1 MSFFTVPPKQSKA
14 LRIVNP
20 ETGTEERPVPTTPTN
35 IVGHGVKGK
44 SKHGAPKPKAK
55 LAQVPWV
62 PPPPGSTPPPAF
74 DADEHYAR
82 GFDVYAPSFVPAA
95 LKQINEHPGTA
106 IDTFPKTSIIDY
118 FQYISGLLPTS
129 LLPALPPCRPTL
141 SFADNNPSAESPC
154 PFLSPQCYEKY
165 FRSLIEVELGY
176 QRKENASYSL
186 YGHTGI
192 LMFKSDPN
200 EEPTVTITVPGLRE
214 NTPNVEVDDEVQL
227 RQLRFDYGGH
237 SESSSSFFP
246 WTGYIYNARVSAVV
260 RATETLV
267 LRVGGITHHTAQVVT
282 PTMIP
287 PWPTQFVVKFNIQFV
302 VPMARYTPMMDVLP
316 HITESLDLAEQV
328 LRNDFDALD
337 SFIDEVTRNNGSAR
351 PNNKTDG
358 GLSTTNVYWKQSML
372 FPTEADCNSQT
383 NIVNWLEHYN
393 SSRFDES
400 LNYEQ
405 RIAVDSVLCQ
415 NYGTMPYLISGPP
428 GTGKTKTMIEIALQL
443 VRNVPGC
450 SHILVCAPSEPAADT
465 LADRLSKS
473 MNRNDLFR
481 LNRPTR
487 DPREVLSNLLSY
499 CYMQKDVFALPPFA
513 QLMSYRIIVTSCR
526 DASMLMYARLTN
538 SDLYTVSS
546 TLHSQIHPTSSP
558 PTKSRLH
565 WSALLIDEAAQAMEP
580 EALIPLHVVSPPLKG
595 PPPLFTPLVIMAG
608 DEQQLNPRTS
618 CPCTPLQQSLFA
630 RLFKR
635 PVYSAHP
642 LARRL
647 RHKDGAQPPKQQY
660 QLHPDLLP
668 ILRPP
673 FTNLIRNYRSH
684 PAILAMPSKLFYF
697 DTLVAEAD
705 EQERNRLE
713 EWAGWRGRNGRKWP
727 ILYHDNRSPDDL
739 EAPSLSSVT
748 TGGWF
753 NVGEAHL
760 ACQYAQSLFR
770 SGLVKQGE
778 ICIMS
783 PFKAQVRLIRSLIRS
798 EMYGMMWE
806 VNVGPTEAFQGL
818 EHGVVILC
826 VTRSRKRF
834 VERDR
839 ALGWGVLPGR
849 LYGRVSG
856 GTARIGGNGAAG
868 GGIRNKLN
876 VALTRAKFGLIILG
890 SREVMM
896 PDKEEDQKGEDS
908 DDDDDDDDSS
918 EGQDSGSQE
927 EHKDADGQDN
937 DGRHTSTKKTKQQK
951 GKHKETPTPC
961 PETAG
966 TKGEEEEEGT
976 EWARIVAFCD
986 RNGCIAESNPAAA
999 PAPALG
1005 RSESGDLTKWEMEME
1020 MDMLHAD
1027 TCRGHLSTSGVGVAA
1042 HGSPRPSTSAS
1053 TSSAS
1058 AGTVEWPDWE

>member
-1 MSFFTVPPKQSKA
+1 MAFFTLPPKQSKA
-14 LRIVNP
+14 LPIVNP
-20 ETGTEERPVPTTPTN
+20 ETGQDTLPLPTTHFKHAAPNPQT
-35 IVGHGVKGK
+35 KK
-44 SKHGAPKPKAK
+44 SAK
-55 LAQVPWV
+55 TQATLAQGLWF
-62 PPPPGSTPPPAF
+62 PPPPAETPPAF
-74 DADEHYAR
+74 DADEQYAR
-82 GFDVYAPSFVPAA
+82 GFDIYAPTFVPAA
-95 LKQINEHPGTA
+95 LKQINEYAGTV
-106 IDTFPKTSIIDY
+106 IDTFPKTHIDY
-118 FQYISGLLPTS
+118 LQYISGILPTS
-129 LLPALPPCRPTL
+129 LLPALPRPQ
-141 SFADNNPSAESPC
+141 FADHLSSEAPH
-154 PFLSPQCYEKY
+154 LSPQCYEKY
-165 FRSLIEVELGY
+165 FRSLIEVELAY

-192 LMFKSDPN
+192 LRFNDPN
-200 EEPTVTITVPGLRE
+200 EPTVTITVPGLRE
-214 NTPNVEVDDEVQL
+214 NTPNVQVDDEVQL

-237 SESSSSFFP
+237 FESSFFP

-267 LRVGGITHHTAQVVT
+267 LRVAGITYHTAEVVT

-287 PWPTQFVVKFNIQFV
+287 PWPTEFVVKFNIQFF
-302 VPMARYTPMMDVLP
+302 VPMVRYTPMMDVLP
-316 HITESLDLAEQV
+316 HITQSLDLAEQV
-328 LRNDFDALD
+328 LKNDFDALD
-337 SFIDEVTRNNGSAR
+337 SFIDEVTHNGSAR
-351 PNNKTDG
+351 PKADE
-358 GLSTTNVYWKQSML
+358 LSTTNVYWKQSML

-383 NIVNWLEHYN
+383 HVVNWLEHYD
-393 SSRFDES
+393 STRFDES

-443 VRNVPGC
+443 VRNVPNC
-450 SHILVCAPSEPAADT
+450 AHILVCAPSEPAADT

-473 MNRNDLFR
+473 MSRNELLR

-487 DPREVLSNLLSY
+487 DSREVLSNLLPY
-499 CYMQKDVFALPPFA
+499 CYIQNDVFALPPFA

-538 SDLYTVSS
+538 SDLFTVSS
-546 TLHSQIHPTSSP
+546 TLHQQIHPTLP
-558 PTKSRLH
+558 PPSKARLH
-565 WSALLIDEAAQAMEP
+565 WGALLIDEAAQAMEP

-595 PPPLFTPLVIMAG
+595 PEPLLNPLVIMAG

-618 CPCTPLQQSLFA
+618 CPSTPLQESLFA

-635 PVYSAHP
+635 PVYANHP

-647 RHKDGAQPPKQQY
+647 AKDAQPPKQQY

-705 EQERNRLE
+705 RHERNRLKS
-713 EWAGWRGRNGRKWP
+713 WPGWRGRRWP
-727 ILYHDNRSPDDL
+727 ILYHDNPSPDDL
-739 EAPSLSSVT
+739 EAPSPESPSSTAT

-760 ACQYAQSLFR
+760 ACQYALSLFR
-770 SGLVKQGE
+770 SGLVKQSE

-783 PFKAQVRLIRSLIRS
+783 PFKAQVRLTRSLIRS
-798 EMYGMMWE
+798 EQYGMMWE

-839 ALGWGVLPGR
+839 GLGWGILPGGVR
-849 LYGRVSG
+849 QESQ
-856 GTARIGGNGAAG
+856 AG
-868 GGIRNKLN
+868 GGIRNQLN

-896 PDKEEDQKGEDS
+896 GDEEQ
-908 DDDDDDDDSS
+908 DDDSPQGG
-918 EGQDSGSQE
+918 ETGPE
-927 EHKDADGQDN
+927 KE
-937 DGRHTSTKKTKQQK
+937 DGRHAEKDKGPPTSKTR
-951 GKHKETPTPC
+951 
-961 PETAG
+961 
-966 TKGEEEEEGT
+966 GEKGT
-976 EWARIVAFCD
+976 EWAQIIAFCE
-986 RNGCIAESNPAAA
+986 RNGCVADSNQVSRWSTSAQNNSQNEN
-999 PAPALG
+999 G
-1005 RSESGDLTKWEMEME
+1005 EGQLTKWET
-1020 MDMLHAD
+1020 DVLL
-1027 TCRGHLSTSGVGVAA
+1027 TGRGRKHSMSSGVS
-1042 HGSPRPSTSAS
+1042 GSGASSTGSGSVSA
-1053 TSSAS
+1053 TM
-1058 AGTVEWPDWE
+1058 EWSDVDEF

>member
-1 MSFFTVPPKQSKA
+1 MSFFTLPPKQSKA

-20 ETGTEERPVPTTPTN
+20 DTGTEERPAVPTPTSKPTTPTN
-35 IVGHGVKGK
+35 IVGQSVKGK
-44 SKHGAPKPKAK
+44 FKDGAPKPKTSAK
-55 LAQVPWV
+55 AKAKVAQVLWI
-62 PPPPGSTPPPAF
+62 PPPPGSTGPAF

-82 GFDVYAPSFVPAA
+82 GFDVYAPSFVPTS
-95 LKQINEHPGTA
+95 LKKVNQLQGTVL
-106 IDTFPKTSIIDY
+106 DTFPRTFVDY
-118 FQYISGLLPTS
+118 LQYLSGALPTDLLPTPPQPK
-129 LLPALPPCRPTL
+129 PAGH
-141 SFADNNPSAESPC
+141 PSET
-154 PFLSPQCYEKY
+154 PFLSPQHYEKY
-165 FRSLIEVELGY
+165 FRSLIEVELSY
-176 QRKENASYSL
+176 QRNENASYCL
-186 YGHTGI
+186 YGHTCI
-192 LMFKSDPN
+192 LKLARPGSLD
-200 EEPTVTITVPGLRE
+200 EPTVTLTVPGLRE
-214 NTPNVEVDDEVQL
+214 NTPNVEVEDEVQL
-227 RQLRFDYGGH
+227 RQLRFSADGH
-237 SESSSSFFP
+237 LQSIFP
-246 WTGYIYNARVSAVV
+246 WTGHIYNARVSAVV
-260 RATETLV
+260 MATETVV
-267 LRVGGITHHTAQVVT
+267 LRVGGISHHTAEVIT

-287 PWPTQFVVKFNIQFV
+287 PWPTEFVAKFNVQFF
-302 VPMARYTPMMDVLP
+302 VPMTRYTPMMDVLP

-328 LRNDFDALD
+328 LKNAFDALD
-337 SFIDEVTRNNGSAR
+337 SFIDEVTRNGTAKPR
-351 PNNKTDG
+351 TD

-443 VRNVPGC
+443 VRNVPDC

-473 MNRNDLFR
+473 MNRTELLR

-487 DPREVLSNLLSY
+487 DSREVLGNLLPY
-499 CYMQKDVFALPPFA
+499 CYIQNDVFALPPFA

-546 TLHSQIHPTSSP
+546 TLQQQIHPTLPP

-565 WSALLIDEAAQAMEP
+565 WGALLIDEAAQAMEP

-595 PPPLFTPLVIMAG
+595 PEPVFTPLVIMAG

-618 CPCTPLQQSLFA
+618 CPSTPLQQSLFA

-635 PVYSAHP
+635 PVYSNHP

-647 RHKDGAQPPKQQY
+647 AKDAQPPRQQY

-705 EQERNRLE
+705 HAERNRLSS
-713 EWAGWRGRNGRKWP
+713 WTGWRGRRWP
-727 ILYHDNRSPDDL
+727 ILYHDNPSPDDL
-739 EAPSLSSVT
+739 EAPSPSSGPSSSSST

-760 ACQYAQSLFR
+760 ACQYALSLFR
-770 SGLVKQGE
+770 SGLVKQKE

-798 EMYGMMWE
+798 DQYGGMWE

-839 ALGWGVLPGR
+839 GLGWGVLPGR
-849 LYGRVSG
+849 IDGQKGVGVGDEGSG
-856 GTARIGGNGAAG
+856 AG

-876 VALTRAKFGLIILG
+876 VALTRAKFGLIVLG

-896 PDKEEDQKGEDS
+896 PDEEVEEDGS
-908 DDDDDDDDSS
+908 DDDEDGDDDDNDDS
-918 EGQDSGSQE
+918 DSKDDGAQWENNIRE
-927 EHKDADGQDN
+927 EEDGASSDM
-937 DGRHTSTKKTKQQK
+937 RK
-951 GKHKETPTPC
+951 GKEKYTS
-961 PETAG
+961 G
-966 TKGEEEEEGT
+966 TGTTGGEEGT
-976 EWARIVAFCD
+976 EWAQIIAFCE
-986 RNGCIAESNPAAA
+986 RNGCIADNNPVSIHE
-999 PAPALG
+999 PARGPAQG
-1005 RSESGDLTKWEMEME
+1005 RQTRLKQNGAWQGLGDLSKWET
-1020 MDMLHAD
+1020 DMLLP
-1027 TCRGHLSTSGVGVAA
+1027 GSGPRRNEHSMSSFDG
-1042 HGSPRPSTSAS
+1042 GSGGGSGGAS
-1053 TSSAS
+1053 GSAS
-1058 AGTVEWPDWE
+1058 ASGTAEWTGSDADEEF

>member
-20 ETGTEERPVPTTPTN
+20 ETGTEERPVPTPPTN
-35 IVGHGVKGK
+35 MVGHGVKGK

-62 PPPPGSTPPPAF
+62 PPPPGSTPPAF

-82 GFDVYAPSFVPAA
+82 GFDVYAPSFVPTA
-95 LKQINEHPGTA
+95 LRQINECPGTA
-106 IDTFPKTSIIDY
+106 VDTFPKTIIDY

-129 LLPALPPCRPTL
+129 LLPALPRPT
-141 SFADNNPSAESPC
+141 FADNPSES

-165 FRSLIEVELGY
+165 FRSLLEVELGY

-186 YGHTGI
+186 YGHTG
-192 LMFKSDPN
+192 LLNFNDPN
-200 EEPTVTITVPGLRE
+200 EPTVTITVPGLRE

-227 RQLRFDYGGH
+227 RQLRFDYGAH
-237 SESSSSFFP
+237 SESNFFP

-287 PWPTQFVVKFNIQFV
+287 PWPTQFVVKFNIQFL
-302 VPMARYTPMMDVLP
+302 VPMARYTPMIDVLP

-358 GLSTTNVYWKQSML
+358 LSTTNVYWKKSML

-393 SSRFDES
+393 SLRFDES

-473 MNRNDLFR
+473 MNRKELFR

-487 DPREVLSNLLSY
+487 DSREVLSNLLPY
-499 CYMQKDVFALPPFA
+499 CYIQNDVFALPPFA

-546 TLHSQIHPTSSP
+546 SLHQQIHPTLSPP
-558 PTKSRLH
+558 PTKSARLH

-595 PPPLFTPLVIMAG
+595 PSPLFTPLVIMAG

-635 PVYSAHP
+635 PVYSNHP

-647 RHKDGAQPPKQQY
+647 HGKDAQPPKQQY

-684 PAILAMPSKLFYF
+684 PAILAMPSQLFYF

-713 EWAGWRGRNGRKWP
+713 EWAGWRGRHGRRWP

-739 EAPSLSSVT
+739 EAPSLSSATET

-753 NVGEAHL
+753 NIGEAHL
-760 ACQYAQSLFR
+760 ACQYAASLFR
-770 SGLVKQGE
+770 SGLVMQKE

-849 LYGRVSG
+849 TGRMGRVG
-856 GTARIGGNGAAG
+856 RENGATAGAAG

-896 PDKEEDQKGEDS
+896 PDKEEDQNSNNKEKQEEDS
-908 DDDDDDDDSS
+908 DDDDDDNS
-918 EGQDSGSQE
+918 EGQESGSTSQKE
-927 EHKDADGQDN
+927 DANSQDN
-937 DGRHTSTKKTKQQK
+937 GGRHTKKKAKQEK
-951 GKHKETPTPC
+951 EKDNMKETPTPC
-961 PETAG
+961 PKTAG
-966 TKGEEEEEGT
+966 TKGREEEEEGT
-976 EWARIVAFCD
+976 EWAQIIAFCD
-986 RNGCIAESNPAAA
+986 RNGCIADSNPVSTAA
-999 PAPALG
+999 PAPALA
-1005 RSESGDLTKWEMEME
+1005 RSQNGDFMLTNFHTAIASDSDRDSKC
-1020 MDMLHAD
+1020 DNDGNNDNDYDSHRD
-1027 TCRGHLSTSGVGVAA
+1027 RDSDRLSIQRLT
-1042 HGSPRPSTSAS
+1042 
-1053 TSSAS
+1053 
-1058 AGTVEWPDWE
+1058 